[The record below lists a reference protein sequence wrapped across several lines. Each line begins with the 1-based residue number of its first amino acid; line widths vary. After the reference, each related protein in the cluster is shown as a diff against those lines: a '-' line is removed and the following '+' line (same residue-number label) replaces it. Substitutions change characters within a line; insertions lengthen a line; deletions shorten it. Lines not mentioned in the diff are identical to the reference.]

1 MESSELLQCKKY
13 LRSTLIA
20 NKGGIRVSDLS
31 RQYYQSVGEHIPYAD
46 FGFKTLESFLIS
58 VPDVCQLNMNGQK
71 LMATVVTSTATA
83 HIARMI
89 GAQKG
94 SKSSSK
100 KGSGGVEPKSKAI
113 KKKKKTSTA
122 KGKVHLKN
130 AISKAPV
137 QMLNALVGSENA
149 KFVVTSQL
157 VAEVTINGQTFKGI
171 GKSKDIAK
179 NVAAEAAINYI
190 NDTTVQS
197 SNQHREEFGFNVQDY
212 TNDEDPSSFGKY

>member
-31 RQYYQSVGEHIPYAD
+31 RQYYQSVGEHIPYSD

-58 VPDVCQLNMNGQK
+58 VPDVCQLTMNGQK

-94 SKSSSK
+94 SKSNSK
-100 KGSGGVEPKSKAI
+100 KVKSLGRYSSMNRPNLRITRSMMALH
-113 KKKKKTSTA
+113 
-122 KGKVHLKN
+122 KVKRLT
-130 AISKAPV
+130 
-137 QMLNALVGSENA
+137 LE
-149 KFVVTSQL
+149 
-157 VAEVTINGQTFKGI
+157 
-171 GKSKDIAK
+171 
-179 NVAAEAAINYI
+179 
-190 NDTTVQS
+190 
-197 SNQHREEFGFNVQDY
+197 
-212 TNDEDPSSFGKY
+212 